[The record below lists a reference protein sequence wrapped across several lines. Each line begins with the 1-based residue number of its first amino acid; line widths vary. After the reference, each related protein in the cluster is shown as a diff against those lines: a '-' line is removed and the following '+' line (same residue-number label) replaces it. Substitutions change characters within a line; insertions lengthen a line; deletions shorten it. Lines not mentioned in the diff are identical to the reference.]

1 MAPFS
6 KIAGNLLSGK
16 LPMMPELSKS
26 LASLAGI
33 FGGDDEKSD
42 TEYAVLALVKTILAV
57 DGMIPAPRLDMFRQ
71 LAEETY
77 GVAAAQKKL
86 HQLLEIQPLDSL
98 LEAKNALLELN
109 NDEKEEI
116 IRFLINLSVASD
128 NSKFDELA
136 KLAKEIS
143 IPEFVFTAFAE
154 KAAEEYKQR
163 TRILRSGTGLLVA
176 IIVIAVFILT
186 ATLLRSVI
194 FGLIAAYLLLPVEKF
209 FEKRL
214 RRKSG
219 IVYAISRTLEII
231 TLPLSKLSGKLTRK
245 GDESVLNKR
254 HKENK
259 KIIEKAVGFTA
270 FFTVIALAAVLVF
283 ATAMTGR
290 YVHKISVSVRNWKQ
304 SGGKVISKAELTP
317 APAPTTAQGSSE
329 TVKSTPPAAGENVLN
344 AVNSQLDALKKK
356 FERLP
361 LVSSAISYIE
371 KVLQDPQ
378 SRNEILRYAAKKT
391 GGLVNFA
398 TGLVGTIVAFVCD
411 MLLTAFF
418 ALLFLLKFAEFRNE
432 KSQKA
437 PEGSYIVKA
446 VFNGKWLPRSSE
458 ESLEEA
464 QRIINGTL
472 NRLKV
477 WVRGYITLMLVD
489 ATVYSTLFYFLDVPY
504 FLILGALAGCGI
516 LLPYIGPILS
526 FCLTMLVTLAT
537 GDSSGAQLAGII
549 ACYLIYNGIVEQF
562 ILYPAV
568 IGESLGLTTLETII
582 VVLLGAI
589 FAGIP
594 GMILALP
601 AASVVK
607 YLVPRIYNCWNPVS
621 KRNSSQ

>member
-26 LASLAGI
+26 LSSLAGM
-33 FGGDDEKSD
+33 FGGDDANSATED
-42 TEYAVLALVKTILAV
+42 TVLALVKTILAV
-57 DGMIPAPRLDMFRQ
+57 DGMIPANRLDMFRQ

-77 GVAAAQKKL
+77 GVAEAQKKL
-86 HQLLEIQPLDSL
+86 HRLLEIQPLDNIIDAQKGL
-98 LEAKNALLELN
+98 ADLDNAK
-109 NDEKEEI
+109 KEEI
-116 IRFLINLSVASD
+116 ICFLINLSVASD
-128 NSKFDELA
+128 NSKFNELSGLA
-136 KLAKEIS
+136 KSIN
-143 IPEFVFTAFAE
+143 IPEFVFKALSE
-154 KAAEEYKQR
+154 KAAEDFKQR

-176 IIVIAVFILT
+176 VIVIAVFILT

-214 RRKSG
+214 RKKCG
-219 IVYAISRTLEII
+219 IVYGFSKVLEFIA
-231 TLPLSKLSGKLTRK
+231 LPLAKLSGKLTKK
-245 GDESVLNKR
+245 GDAISMLSR
-254 HKENK
+254 SRRENR

-270 FFTVIALAAVLVF
+270 FVTIVILSAIMVF
-283 ATAMTGR
+283 ATAMTGK
-290 YVHKISVSVRNWKQ
+290 YVNRISTSVRNWKQ
-304 SGGKVISKAELTP
+304 NQTRQLEQTKIA
-317 APAPTTAQGSSE
+317 SSE
-329 TVKSTPPAAGENVLN
+329 KNQDLKAAGKTPTAGENAIN
-344 AVNSQLDALKKK
+344 AVNRQLDAAKKK

-361 LVSSAISYIE
+361 MISTAIGYVE
-371 KVLQDPQ
+371 KVLQNPQ
-378 SRNEILRYAAKKT
+378 NRNEILRYIAKKT

-398 TGLVGTIVAFVCD
+398 TGIVGTIVAFACD

-418 ALLFLLKFAEFRNE
+418 TLLFLLKFAEFRND
-432 KSQKA
+432 KSRKVQ
-437 PEGSYIVKA
+437 EGSYIVKA

-477 WVRGYITLMLVD
+477 WVRGYLTLMLVD
-489 ATVYSTLFYFLDVPY
+489 ATVYTTLFYFLKVPY
-504 FLILGALAGCGI
+504 FPILGALAGCGI
-516 LLPYIGPILS
+516 LLPYIGPVLS
-526 FCLTMLVTLAT
+526 CCLTLLVTLAT
-537 GDSSGAQLAGII
+537 GGCSGAQLAGII
-549 ACYLIYNGIVEQF
+549 ICYLIYNGIIEQF

-568 IGESLGLTTLETII
+568 IGESLGLTPLETII

-601 AASVVK
+601 TASVVK
-607 YLVPRIYNCWNPVS
+607 YLVPRIYNCWTPVS
-621 KRNSSQ
+621 GRSSSK